1 MCTGVDRTS
10 VGWLLACAALAAGE
24 FAASRF
30 PQAAE
35 AWPAAVVCVVL
46 VALFGFGLGVKC
58 WHLVCIFLAGA
69 AIYLQA
75 SVESEKA
82 MRGRPWMRG
91 RLERRY
97 KAVDGGVA
105 VRLAP
110 AREALSR
117 RVGIGLGGG
126 DAVALNRAILLGERR
141 GLSRRAKRVFAAAGA
156 MHVFAVSGVHVM
168 AVAKLL
174 ALLMQLA
181 FVPRRFAGA
190 AAMPA
195 VWGYVCVIGA
205 PPSAVRA
212 ATMATFYFLAPLF
225 WRRSNAVMSW
235 ALTFMLVF
243 CASPRMITDIG
254 CALSFTVMLSIIL
267 AGESLRGHGG
277 ASALLLVTLV
287 AWAAGVP
294 LSAHVFGHVTPGGIL
309 ANLVLIPAAALTV
322 CSGAIGMVAGFLSE
336 TVAAHF
342 NNLAALGSSA
352 MSCVSAAVASLPFSD
367 YEVEPWPISM
377 CAAWYA
383 ALLLLLLL
391 SAIRRAR
398 GRAV

>member
-1 MCTGVDRTS
+1 MV
-10 VGWLLACAALAAGE
+10 
-24 FAASRF
+24 
-30 PQAAE
+30 
-35 AWPAAVVCVVL
+35 
-46 VALFGFGLGVKC
+46 
-58 WHLVCIFLAGA
+58 
-69 AIYLQA
+69 
-75 SVESEKA
+75 
-82 MRGRPWMRG
+82 
-91 RLERRY
+91 
-97 KAVDGGVA
+97 
-105 VRLAP
+105 
-110 AREALSR
+110 
-117 RVGIGLGGG
+117 
-126 DAVALNRAILLGERR
+126 
-141 GLSRRAKRVFAAAGA
+141 
-156 MHVFAVSGVHVM
+156 
-168 AVAKLL
+168 
-174 ALLMQLA
+174 
-181 FVPRRFAGA
+181 
-190 AAMPA
+190 
-195 VWGYVCVIGA
+195 
-205 PPSAVRA
+205 
-212 ATMATFYFLAPLF
+212 
-225 WRRSNAVMSW
+225 
-235 ALTFMLVF
+235 
-243 CASPRMITDIG
+243 TDVG